1 MATFF
6 YLYSLFLKN
15 GIPSTLV
22 WNFFVMGG
30 LDTGANMPCTVEAIE
45 VFRKSK
51 IVFGPG
57 KAANAGGVAI
67 QGLEMLQSTNH
78 VQWTP
83 EDVDIKLQEIMK
95 DIYQKSLKAA
105 IDFGIVEGSPEALV
119 HGANIAS
126 FLQVAQAM
134 LEQGCV

>member
-1 MATFF
+1 
-6 YLYSLFLKN
+6 
-15 GIPSTLV
+15 
-22 WNFFVMGG
+22 VMGG

-51 IVFGPG
+51 IVFGPS
-57 KAANAGGVAI
+57 KAANAGGVGI

-78 VQWTP
+78 VQWNS

-105 IDFGIVEGSPEALV
+105 NDFGIVKGSPE
-119 HGANIAS
+119 
-126 FLQVAQAM
+126 
-134 LEQGCV
+134 